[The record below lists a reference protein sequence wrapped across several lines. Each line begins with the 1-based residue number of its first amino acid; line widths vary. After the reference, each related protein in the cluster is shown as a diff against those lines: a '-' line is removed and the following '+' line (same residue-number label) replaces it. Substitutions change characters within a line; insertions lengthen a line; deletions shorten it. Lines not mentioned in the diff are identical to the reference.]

1 MSEERIRSAFDAV
14 HAEDVLKERTLEAVR
29 AQAAGEKSSE
39 KGGEKA
45 GEKSGEKYGEKRG
58 LLAARSSGRGA
69 RRQAQI
75 VALRRRLAV
84 AACLVVALVAAGGWA
99 WLTPTATISVDVNP
113 SVELGIN
120 RFDRVVSARGVNDDG
135 RALLSEVDVWG
146 ATYDEAVD
154 RLLASS
160 NVSTLLAEGGQA
172 EVTVVDQGDSDQCAR
187 LLAGVEA
194 CASGHENT
202 HCHGADE
209 DDVSAAREV
218 GLSYGKYRLLLEIQ
232 GLDPSVTADD
242 VRDLSMREML
252 DLLESLGGSDTAGDE
267 VDVGAESNDHDEA
280 GVGAG
285 GVESGTG
292 AEDDDTSGH
301 EGHHGGHW

>member
-1 MSEERIRSAFDAV
+1 MSEDKIRDAFDAI
-14 HAEDVLKERTLEAVR
+14 HAEDALKERTLEAVR
-29 AQAAGEKSSE
+29 AQVAGEKD
-39 KGGEKA
+39 GEKD
-45 GEKSGEKYGEKRG
+45 GEKRG
-58 LLAARSSGRGA
+58 LLARHGA
-69 RRQAQI
+69 RRQAQ
-75 VALRRRLAV
+75 VVTLRRRLAV

-194 CASGHENT
+194 CASEHENT

-209 DDVSAAREV
+209 DDVSAARDV

-232 GLDPSVTADD
+232 ELDPSVTADD

-252 DLLESLGGSDTAGDE
+252 DLLESLGGSDAAD
-267 VDVGAESNDHDEA
+267 DEA
-280 GVGAG
+280 GVGAESDDHDENGSG
-285 GVESGTG
+285 GGAGFGTG
-292 AEDDDTSGH
+292 AEDDEDAPGH

>member
-1 MSEERIRSAFDAV
+1 MSEDKIRDAFDAI
-14 HAEDVLKERTLEAVR
+14 HAEDALKERTLEAVR
-29 AQAAGEKSSE
+29 AQAAGEKD
-39 KGGEKA
+39 GEKD
-45 GEKSGEKYGEKRG
+45 GEKRG
-58 LLAARSSGRGA
+58 LLARHGA
-69 RRQAQI
+69 RRQAQ
-75 VALRRRLAV
+75 VVTLWRRLAV

-194 CASGHENT
+194 CASEHENT

-209 DDVSAAREV
+209 DDVSAARDV

-232 GLDPSVTADD
+232 ELDPSVTADD

-252 DLLESLGGSDTAGDE
+252 DLLESLGGSDAADDE
-267 VDVGAESNDHDEA
+267 ADVGAESDDHDENSA
-280 GVGAG
+280 GGGAG
-285 GVESGTG
+285 FGTG
-292 AEDDDTSGH
+292 AEDDDDAPGH

>member
-1 MSEERIRSAFDAV
+1 MSEDKIRDAFDAI
-14 HAEDVLKERTLEAVR
+14 HAEDALKERTLEAVR
-29 AQAAGEKSSE
+29 AQAAGEKS
-39 KGGEKA
+39 
-45 GEKSGEKYGEKRG
+45 GEKYGEKGG

-69 RRQAQI
+69 RRQAQV

-172 EVTVVDQGDSDQCAR
+172 EVTVVDKGDSDQCAR

-194 CASGHENT
+194 CTSGHENT

-232 GLDPSVTADD
+232 ELDPSITADD
-242 VRDLSMREML
+242 VRDLSMREIL

-267 VDVGAESNDHDEA
+267 ADVGAESDDHDEN
-280 GVGAG
+280 GSGGGAG
-285 GVESGTG
+285 FGAG
-292 AEDDDTSGH
+292 AEDDDDAPGH

>member
-1 MSEERIRSAFDAV
+1 MSEDKIRDAFDAI
-14 HAEDVLKERTLEAVR
+14 HAEDALKGRTLEAVR
-29 AQAAGEKSSE
+29 AQAADEKSGEKY
-39 KGGEKA
+39 
-45 GEKSGEKYGEKRG
+45 GEKSGEKSGEKRG

-69 RRQAQI
+69 RRQAQV

-84 AACLVVALVAAGGWA
+84 AACLVVALVAAAGWA

-120 RFDRVVSARGVNDDG
+120 RFDRVVAARGVNDDG

-194 CASGHENT
+194 CTSGHENT

-232 GLDPSVTADD
+232 ELDPSITADD

-267 VDVGAESNDHDEA
+267 ADVGAESGDHDEA

-285 GVESGTG
+285 GGAGFGAG
-292 AEDDDTSGH
+292 AEDDDDAPGH

>member
-1 MSEERIRSAFDAV
+1 MSEDKIRDAFDAI
-14 HAEDVLKERTLEAVR
+14 HAEDALKERTLEAVR
-29 AQAAGEKSSE
+29 AQVAGEKD
-39 KGGEKA
+39 GEKD
-45 GEKSGEKYGEKRG
+45 GEKRG
-58 LLAARSSGRGA
+58 LLARHGA
-69 RRQAQI
+69 RRQAQ
-75 VALRRRLAV
+75 VVTLRRRLAV

-120 RFDRVVSARGVNDDG
+120 RFDRVISARGVNDDG

-194 CASGHENT
+194 CASEHENT

-232 GLDPSVTADD
+232 ELDPSVTADD

-252 DLLESLGGSDTAGDE
+252 DLLESLGGSDAADDE
-267 VDVGAESNDHDEA
+267 ADVGAESDDHDEN
-280 GVGAG
+280 GSGGGAG
-285 GVESGTG
+285 FGTG

>member
-1 MSEERIRSAFDAV
+1 MSEDKIRDAFDAI
-14 HAEDVLKERTLEAVR
+14 HAEDALKERTLEAVR
-29 AQAAGEKSSE
+29 AQVAGEKD
-39 KGGEKA
+39 
-45 GEKSGEKYGEKRG
+45 GEKRG
-58 LLAARSSGRGA
+58 LLARHGA
-69 RRQAQI
+69 RRQAR
-75 VALRRRLAV
+75 VVTLRRRLAV

-160 NVSTLLAEGGQA
+160 NVSTLLADGGRA

-194 CASGHENT
+194 CASEHENT

-209 DDVSAAREV
+209 DDVSAARDV

-232 GLDPSVTADD
+232 ELDPSVTADD

-252 DLLESLGGSDTAGDE
+252 DLLESLGDSDAADDE
-267 VDVGAESNDHDEA
+267 TDVGAESDDHDEN
-280 GVGAG
+280 GSGGGAG
-285 GVESGTG
+285 FGAG
-292 AEDDDTSGH
+292 AEDDDDAPGH

>member
-1 MSEERIRSAFDAV
+1 MREDKIRDAFDAI
-14 HAEDVLKERTLEAVR
+14 HAEDALKERTLEAVR
-29 AQAAGEKSSE
+29 AQAAGEKS
-39 KGGEKA
+39 GEKN
-45 GEKSGEKYGEKRG
+45 GEKSGEKSG
-58 LLAARSSGRGA
+58 LLAAHSSGRGA
-69 RRQAQI
+69 RRQAQV

-84 AACLVVALVAAGGWA
+84 AACLVVALVAAGSWA

-120 RFDRVVSARGVNDDG
+120 RFDRVVAARGVNDDG

-194 CASGHENT
+194 CTSGHENT

-267 VDVGAESNDHDEA
+267 ADVVAESDDHDEN
-280 GVGAG
+280 GSGGGAG
-285 GVESGTG
+285 FGAG
-292 AEDDDTSGH
+292 AEDDDDAPGH

>member
-45 GEKSGEKYGEKRG
+45 GEKSGEKRG
-58 LLAARSSGRGA
+58 LLAGRSSGRGA
-69 RRQAQI
+69 RRQAQV

-232 GLDPSVTADD
+232 ELDPSITADD

>member
-1 MSEERIRSAFDAV
+1 MSEDKIRDAFDAI
-14 HAEDVLKERTLEAVR
+14 HAEDALKERTLEAVR
-29 AQAAGEKSSE
+29 AQVAGEKD
-39 KGGEKA
+39 GEKD
-45 GEKSGEKYGEKRG
+45 GEKRG
-58 LLAARSSGRGA
+58 LLARHGA
-69 RRQAQI
+69 RRQAQ
-75 VALRRRLAV
+75 VVTLRRRLAV

-194 CASGHENT
+194 CASEHENT

-209 DDVSAAREV
+209 DDVSAARDV

-232 GLDPSVTADD
+232 ELDPSVTADD

-252 DLLESLGGSDTAGDE
+252 DLLESLGGSDAADDE
-267 VDVGAESNDHDEA
+267 ADAGAESDGHDEN
-280 GVGAG
+280 GSGGGAG
-285 GVESGTG
+285 FGAG
-292 AEDDDTSGH
+292 AEDDDDAPGH

>member
-1 MSEERIRSAFDAV
+1 MSEDKIRDAFDAI
-14 HAEDVLKERTLEAVR
+14 HAEDALKERTLEAVR
-29 AQAAGEKSSE
+29 AQVA
-39 KGGEKA
+39 GEKA
-45 GEKSGEKYGEKRG
+45 GEKDGEKRG
-58 LLAARSSGRGA
+58 LLARHGA
-69 RRQAQI
+69 RRQAQ
-75 VALRRRLAV
+75 VVTLRRRLAV

-194 CASGHENT
+194 CASEHENT

-209 DDVSAAREV
+209 DDVSAARDV

-232 GLDPSVTADD
+232 ELDPSVTADD

-252 DLLESLGGSDTAGDE
+252 DLLESLGGSDAADDE
-267 VDVGAESNDHDEA
+267 ADAGAESDGHDEN
-280 GVGAG
+280 GSGGGAG
-285 GVESGTG
+285 FGAG
-292 AEDDDTSGH
+292 AEDDDDAPGH

>member
-1 MSEERIRSAFDAV
+1 MSEDKIRDAFDAI
-14 HAEDVLKERTLEAVR
+14 HAEDALKERTLEAVR
-29 AQAAGEKSSE
+29 AQVAGEKD
-39 KGGEKA
+39 GEKC
-45 GEKSGEKYGEKRG
+45 G
-58 LLAARSSGRGA
+58 LLARHGA
-69 RRQAQI
+69 RRQAQ
-75 VALRRRLAV
+75 VVTLRRRLAV

-194 CASGHENT
+194 CASEHENT

-209 DDVSAAREV
+209 DDVSAARDV

-232 GLDPSVTADD
+232 ELDPSVTADD

-252 DLLESLGGSDTAGDE
+252 DLLESLGGSDAADDE
-267 VDVGAESNDHDEA
+267 ADAGAESDDHDEA
-280 GVGAG
+280 GVGSG
-285 GVESGTG
+285 GGTGFGAG

>member
-1 MSEERIRSAFDAV
+1 MSEDKIRDAFDAI
-14 HAEDVLKERTLEAVR
+14 HAEDALKERTLEAVR
-29 AQAAGEKSSE
+29 AQAAGEKS
-39 KGGEKA
+39 
-45 GEKSGEKYGEKRG
+45 GEKSGEKRG

-69 RRQAQI
+69 RRQAQV

-120 RFDRVVSARGVNDDG
+120 RFDRVVAARGVNDDG

-194 CASGHENT
+194 CTSGHENT

-267 VDVGAESNDHDEA
+267 ADVGAESDDHDEA

-285 GVESGTG
+285 GGAGFGTG

>member
-1 MSEERIRSAFDAV
+1 MSEDKIRDAFDAI
-14 HAEDVLKERTLEAVR
+14 HAEDALKERTLEAVR
-29 AQAAGEKSSE
+29 VQAAGEKN
-39 KGGEKA
+39 GEKD
-45 GEKSGEKYGEKRG
+45 GEKRG
-58 LLAARSSGRGA
+58 LLARHGA
-69 RRQAQI
+69 RRQAR
-75 VALRRRLAV
+75 VVTLRRRLAV
-84 AACLVVALVAAGGWA
+84 AACLVVMLLAAGGWA

-194 CASGHENT
+194 CASEHENT

-209 DDVSAAREV
+209 DDVSAARDV

-232 GLDPSVTADD
+232 ELDPSVTADD

-252 DLLESLGGSDTAGDE
+252 DLLESLGGSDAADDE
-267 VDVGAESNDHDEA
+267 ADVGAESDDHDENSA
-280 GVGAG
+280 GGGAG
-285 GVESGTG
+285 FGTG

>member
-1 MSEERIRSAFDAV
+1 MSEDKIRDAFDAI
-14 HAEDVLKERTLEAVR
+14 HAEDALKERTLEAVR
-29 AQAAGEKSSE
+29 AQAAGEKD
-39 KGGEKA
+39 GEKD
-45 GEKSGEKYGEKRG
+45 GEKRG
-58 LLAARSSGRGA
+58 LLARHGA
-69 RRQAQI
+69 RRQAQ
-75 VALRRRLAV
+75 VVTLRRRLAV

-194 CASGHENT
+194 CASEHENT

-209 DDVSAAREV
+209 DDVSAARDV

-232 GLDPSVTADD
+232 KLDPSVTADD

-252 DLLESLGGSDTAGDE
+252 DLLESLGGSDAAD
-267 VDVGAESNDHDEA
+267 DEA
-280 GVGAG
+280 GVGAESDDHDENGSG
-285 GVESGTG
+285 GGAGFGTG

>member
-1 MSEERIRSAFDAV
+1 MSEDKIRDAFDAI
-14 HAEDVLKERTLEAVR
+14 HAEDALKERTLEAVR
-29 AQAAGEKSSE
+29 AQAAGEKNDE
-39 KGGEKA
+39 KIGER
-45 GEKSGEKYGEKRG
+45 RG

-69 RRQAQI
+69 RRQAQV

-120 RFDRVVSARGVNDDG
+120 RFDRVVAARGVNDDG

-172 EVTVVDQGDSDQCAR
+172 EVTVVDKGDSDQCAR

-194 CASGHENT
+194 CTSGHENT

-232 GLDPSVTADD
+232 ELDPSITADD
-242 VRDLSMREML
+242 VRDLSMREIL

-267 VDVGAESNDHDEA
+267 ADVGAESDDHDEN
-280 GVGAG
+280 GSGGGAG
-285 GVESGTG
+285 FGAG
-292 AEDDDTSGH
+292 AEDDDDAPGH

>member
-1 MSEERIRSAFDAV
+1 MSEDKIRDAFDAI
-14 HAEDVLKERTLEAVR
+14 HAEDALKERTLEAVR
-29 AQAAGEKSSE
+29 AQAAGEKD
-39 KGGEKA
+39 GER
-45 GEKSGEKYGEKRG
+45 RG
-58 LLAARSSGRGA
+58 LLARHGV
-69 RRQAQI
+69 RRQAR
-75 VALRRRLAV
+75 VVTLRRRLAV

-194 CASGHENT
+194 CASEHENT

-209 DDVSAAREV
+209 DDVSAARDV

-232 GLDPSVTADD
+232 ELDPSVTADD

-252 DLLESLGGSDTAGDE
+252 DLLESLGGSDAAD
-267 VDVGAESNDHDEA
+267 DEA
-280 GVGAG
+280 GVGAENDDHDENGSG
-285 GVESGTG
+285 GGAGFGTG

>member
-1 MSEERIRSAFDAV
+1 MREDKIRDAFDAI
-14 HAEDVLKERTLEAVR
+14 HAEDALKERTLEAVR
-29 AQAAGEKSSE
+29 AQAAGEKS
-39 KGGEKA
+39 
-45 GEKSGEKYGEKRG
+45 GEKSGEKRGEKSG

-69 RRQAQI
+69 RRQAQV

-172 EVTVVDQGDSDQCAR
+172 EVTVVDQGDSDQSAR

-194 CASGHENT
+194 CTSGHENT

-267 VDVGAESNDHDEA
+267 ADVGAESGDHDEA

-285 GVESGTG
+285 GGAGFGTG